1 MVVICLFVYLL
12 FVYLLFVYLFICY
25 LLFVYLLF
33 VYLFICY
40 LFICLFVTFY
50 QMKNK
55 EDHTVE
61 IIQKSNI
68 KIVERGK
75 IDTSNT

>member
-1 MVVICLFVYLL
+1 MVVICLFV
-12 FVYLLFVYLFICY
+12 Y